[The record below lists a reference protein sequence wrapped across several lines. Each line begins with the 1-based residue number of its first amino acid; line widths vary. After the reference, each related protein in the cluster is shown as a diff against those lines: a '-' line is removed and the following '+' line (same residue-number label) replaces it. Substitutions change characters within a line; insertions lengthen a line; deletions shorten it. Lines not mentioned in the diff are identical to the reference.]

1 MFPNVGT
8 TDRVVRVII
17 GLAMILLALF
27 GTVPAWVEWLGLV
40 PLVTGLI
47 RMCPVYWMPG
57 IGRD

>member
-8 TDRVVRVII
+8 ADRAVRILV
-17 GLAMILLALF
+17 GAVMILLAFF
-27 GTVPAWVEWLGLV
+27 GKVTAWVGWLGLV

-47 RMCPVYWMPG
+47 RMCPVYWMLG